1 MIASLTNRWWV
12 FLVQGV
18 VMFVLAVLAF
28 TQPATLIQFIG
39 AYAVIDGVLKVFS
52 GLSNQRDDQVR
63 WSALIIGVL
72 SVIVGVLI
80 WTNLLPAAGLITYAI
95 AAWAV
100 ITGLLFV
107 VWALRLR
114 QAISDEWTMLIL
126 GLLSIIFGLL
136 VFNNVL
142 AGALTLAWIFAISMV
157 VGAILG
163 IALAFRIRNI
173 GARLSMAR

>member
-1 MIASLTNRWWV
+1 
-12 FLVQGV
+12 
-18 VMFVLAVLAF
+18 MFVLVVLAF

-39 AYAVIDGVLKVFS
+39 TCAVIDGGLKVFS
-52 GLSNQRDDQVR
+52 GLSNQRDNQSR

-72 SVIVGVLI
+72 SIILGLLI
-80 WTNLLPAAGLITYAI
+80 WTNPLTAAEFITYAI

-100 ITGLLFV
+100 ITGLLLV
-107 VWALRLR
+107 VWALHLR
-114 QAISDEWTMLIL
+114 QEISDEWTMLIL

-142 AGALTLAWIFAISMV
+142 AGVLTLIWIFAIYMV
-157 VGAILG
+157 VGGILA

-173 GARLSMAR
+173 GERLSLAR

>member
-1 MIASLTNRWWV
+1 V
-12 FLVQGV
+12 
-18 VMFVLAVLAF
+18 FVLAVLAF
-28 TQPATLIQFIG
+28 TQPATLMQFIG
-39 AYAVIDGVLKVFS
+39 AYTVIDGVPKVFY
-52 GLSNQRDDQVR
+52 GPSNLRDDQVR

-100 ITGLLFV
+100 ITGLLLV

-114 QAISDEWTMLIL
+114 QEISDEWTMLIL

-136 VFNNVL
+136 RGPSPWPGSSRSPWSSAPYL
-142 AGALTLAWIFAISMV
+142 A
-157 VGAILG
+157 

-173 GARLSMAR
+173 GAQLSMAR